1 MARRARLTYHR
12 GMGAAALPSLA
23 PGVIIAGRY
32 EIVDHVGSGGMGDVY
47 EVEHR
52 LLGRRFALKRL
63 APDLTADGAMVERFL
78 REARAAA
85 ATHHPGV
92 VEVVDLGFAEDGWPY
107 LVMER
112 LVGETVRERLRRGPL
127 GEDLAI
133 HVGLTVAGALGAAH
147 AEGVVHR
154 DVKPENLYLCAPAP
168 GEIGPP
174 RVKVLDFGL
183 AILTGGDR
191 TDLRLTQS
199 GAVMGTPLY
208 MSPEQARGRDVDP
221 RTDLYSLGAVLYEMV
236 TGRPP
241 FAAEAYSVLVAMIL
255 EDPPPPGPLAKVGAG
270 LRAVIER
277 ALAKRPGERFRDAG
291 SMRAALAALGRG
303 GARAGVGVGAAVGG
317 AAVGGVAVG
326 NAARIVTDAPTM
338 AARIPAPAGAVATA
352 ETLPPVAAAETP
364 TGAATVPDAAPAD
377 AATVPLAEPPAA
389 IADTVASGAAPTS
402 PARRG
407 RGPWLLAGLIA
418 IAATCV
424 AVAIWATRR
433 PAART
438 APGTDSVS
446 GGPAATDSDSTA
458 ATDRGWRGAIER
470 GDLADA
476 TDQARR
482 ALLRAPGDPGL
493 TARTLLLELLT
504 DRPGA
509 YAHAGRLDPRD
520 APPLLA
526 AALAATAAMKRGDPA
541 AGADALGDLARAA
554 APGGSDELLLRF
566 ARATLYRHG
575 DHFDQART
583 EYDVILARRPGFQPA
598 VEGMLERLILLGD
611 LDAARRVVDG
621 YTAAAPDSPDLELR
635 TAELEMAEHR
645 YHDAVARLDRIVAA
659 GPERDPEIDELRGDL
674 RVLLGDVDGAIAIY
688 GQVDIPGRRAE
699 YIAGALAAAGRT
711 REAARVLH
719 DGILRF
725 PPGGKK
731 SRLAKLVLDAALL
744 ALDQHDAALAALAA
758 GALPAGELEAPA
770 ASARAFAA
778 AVVARLA
785 GAPVRPDDFPLGTA
799 SPAYVLADA
808 WGRLDEGRAAAVRAA
823 TAPAGYRLGVV
834 ATHVYPPLDLLR
846 AEAEAAAGHD
856 DDALTWLDEI
866 LRPRQYNPTLGTVL
880 SRALDLRARVLER
893 DGRDGEAAAVRRE
906 LARLAAAHD
915 AARPEPRH

>member
-12 GMGAAALPSLA
+12 GMGASALPSLA
-23 PGVIIAGRY
+23 PGVVIAGRY

-63 APDLTADGAMVERFL
+63 APDLTGDGAMVERFL

-112 LVGETVRERLRRGPL
+112 LVGETVRERLRRSRL

-147 AEGVVHR
+147 AEGVIHR

-208 MSPEQARGRDVDP
+208 MSPEQARGHDVDP

-255 EDPPPPGPLAKVGAG
+255 EDPPPPGPLATAGAG

-277 ALAKRPGERFRDAG
+277 ALAKRADERFRDAG
-291 SMRAALAALGRG
+291 SMRAALAALDRG
-303 GARAGVGVGAAVGG
+303 EAGAGAGAGAGAAVAGG
-317 AAVGGVAVG
+317 AVG
-326 NAARIVTDAPTM
+326 NAARIVTDAPTV
-338 AARIPAPAGAVATA
+338 AARIPAPVGVVATA
-352 ETLPPVAAAETP
+352 ETLPPVTAAETP

-389 IADTVASGAAPTS
+389 IADTAATGPVATAA
-402 PARRG
+402 ARRV
-407 RGPWLLAGLIA
+407 RGPWLLAGLMT
-418 IAATCV
+418 IAAVAV

-433 PAART
+433 QPT
-438 APGTDSVS
+438 TEGP
-446 GGPAATDSDSTA
+446 GPAASGAPATGA
-458 ATDRGWRGAIER
+458 ADGDRGWAGALER
-470 GDLADA
+470 GDLAGA

-482 ALLRAPGDPGL
+482 AELRSPGDADL
-493 TARTLLLELLT
+493 AARALLLELLT

-509 YAHAGRLDPRD
+509 YAHAAHLDRPG
-520 APPLLA
+520 APPRLA

-554 APGGSDELLLRF
+554 APGGPDELLLRY
-566 ARATLYRHG
+566 ARATLYRHA
-575 DHFDQART
+575 DRFDQART

-621 YTAAAPDSPDLELR
+621 YTAATPDSPDLELR

-688 GQVDIPGRRAE
+688 AQVDLPGRRAE
-699 YIAGALAAAGRT
+699 YVAGALASAGRT
-711 REAARVLH
+711 REAGRVLH
-719 DGILRF
+719 DAILRF

-808 WGRLDEGRAAAVRAA
+808 WGRLDEARAAAVRAA

-846 AEAEAAAGHD
+846 AEAEAGAGHD

-866 LRPRQYNPTLGTVL
+866 LRPRQYDPTRGTVL
-880 SRALDLRARVLER
+880 ARALDLRARVLER
-893 DGRDGEAAAVRRE
+893 DGRRGEAAAVRRE
-906 LARLAAAHD
+906 LARLAAAR
-915 AARPEPRH
+915 AAP